1 MTTFTY
7 DAYREFLDRLR
18 RRGYAFGTY
27 AEPVPERT
35 VVLRHDVDW
44 SPERARQMARIE
56 AERGVSATYFFLVGS
71 PLYNVRAR
79 RVRRVLETI
88 ESLGHR
94 VGVHFSTHEFWDD
107 EPEESALAARVRDEQ
122 RVLSTV
128 VDDLA
133 DAVSFHIP
141 PEWVLGVE
149 YEGFTSAYAPQ
160 FFEEITYVADSN
172 QRWRDEPPLVD
183 ADPDRVQVLVHPGLW
198 ASADESFGSRL
209 DAERSR
215 RLDGIRAYLDDQYG
229 AVVDTLRDEAVAEG
243 GQ

>member
-1 MTTFTY
+1 MTAFTY

-18 RRGYAFGTY
+18 RGGYAFGTY

-79 RVRRVLETI
+79 RVREVLETI

-94 VGVHFSTHEFWDD
+94 VGVHFSTHEFWADD
-107 EPEESALAARVRDEQ
+107 PGESDLGARVREEQ
-122 RVLSTV
+122 RVLSTA
-128 VDDLA
+128 VDDVA

-141 PEWVLGVE
+141 PDWVLGVD
-149 YEGFTSAYAPQ
+149 YEGFTNAYAPQ

-172 QRWRDEPPLVD
+172 QRWRGEPPLVD
-183 ADPDRVQVLVHPGLW
+183 VDPDRVQVLVHPGLW
-198 ASADESFGSRL
+198 ASADGSFGERL
-209 DAERSR
+209 DAERGR
-215 RLDGIRAYLDDQYG
+215 RLEAIRAYLDDQYG
-229 AVVDTLRDEAVAEG
+229 AVVDTPGVGMVTDG